1 VSDLNARPARTVL
14 ILGATSAIARAL
26 AAEFA
31 RAGSALILA
40 GRDMEELERSAADLR
55 LRHGVDAAVEPFD
68 ALDFDSHPAFFRSCT
83 ARVRGEADEFGVV
96 LCHGYLPDQRQ
107 AASDAAVARRVIDT
121 NYTSAV
127 SVLNLAADHLEQ
139 RRGGFICGLSSVAG
153 DRGRQSNYLYGSSK
167 AALSTYLQGLRN
179 RLSRAGVR
187 VVTVKPGFVD
197 TKMTFGLPGMF
208 LVATPERVAKD
219 ISRAIRRGR
228 SVVYTPWFWRP
239 IMLIIRTI
247 PEFIFK
253 RMKL

>member
-1 VSDLNARPARTVL
+1 MSAKGGRGPRTVL
-14 ILGATSAIARAL
+14 ILGATSSIARAVGHRL
-26 AAEFA
+26 AGEGAD
-31 RAGSALILA
+31 LILA
-40 GRDMEELERSAADLR
+40 GRDADDVERTASDLR
-55 LRHGVDAAVEPFD
+55 LRHGVRVAAERFD
-68 ALDFDSHPAFFRSCT
+68 ALDFNSHAAFFGSCV
-83 ARVRGEADEFGVV
+83 AAAEAWGAAEFGIV
-96 LCHGYLPDQRQ
+96 LCHGYLPDPKE
-107 AASDAAVARRVIDT
+107 ATDPCVVRRVIDT

-127 SVLNLAADHLEQ
+127 SVLNLAADYLES

-179 RLSRAGVR
+179 RLTRSGVR

-208 LVATPERVAKD
+208 LVASPDRVARD
-219 ISRAIRRGR
+219 ISLAVRRGR
-228 SVVYTPWFWRP
+228 SVVYTPWFWRY
-239 IMLIIRTI
+239 IMLVIRAI

>member
-1 VSDLNARPARTVL
+1 VSNPAAGPRRTVL
-14 ILGATSAIARAL
+14 ILGATSAIARAV
-26 AAEFA
+26 AAELA
-31 RAGSALILA
+31 REGAALILV
-40 GRDMEELERSAADLR
+40 GRDLEELERSAADLR
-55 LRHGVDAAVEPFD
+55 LRHGVEAAAERFD
-68 ALDFDSHPAFFRSCT
+68 ALDFDSHEGFFQSCLR
-83 ARVRGEADEFGVV
+83 RVDADPGEFGVV

-107 AASDAAVARRVIDT
+107 AASDPSVARRTIVT
-121 NYTSAV
+121 NYTSAGAIR
-127 SVLNLAADHLEQ
+127 NLAADYLEQ

-153 DRGRQSNYLYGSSK
+153 DRGRQSNYLYASSK

-187 VVTVKPGFVD
+187 VITVKPGFVD
-197 TKMTFGLPGMF
+197 TKMTFGLSGMF

-219 ISRAIRRGR
+219 VCRAIRRGR

-239 IMLIIRTI
+239 IMLVIRTI

>member
-1 VSDLNARPARTVL
+1 
-14 ILGATSAIARAL
+14 
-26 AAEFA
+26 
-31 RAGSALILA
+31 
-40 GRDMEELERSAADLR
+40 
-55 LRHGVDAAVEPFD
+55 VE
-68 ALDFDSHPAFFRSCT
+68 
-83 ARVRGEADEFGVV
+83 
-96 LCHGYLPDQRQ
+96 
-107 AASDAAVARRVIDT
+107 ARRVIDT

-127 SVLNLAADHLEQ
+127 SVLNLAADYLEQ

-179 RLSRAGVR
+179 RLTRARVR

-197 TKMTFGLPGMF
+197 TKMTFGLSGMF

-219 ISRAIRRGR
+219 ISQAIRRGR

-239 IMLIIRTI
+239 IMLVIRTI

>member
-1 VSDLNARPARTVL
+1 VSNANLRRAVL
-14 ILGATSAIARAL
+14 ILGATSAIARAVAAQL
-26 AAEFA
+26 AREGA
-31 RAGSALILA
+31 ALILA
-40 GRDMEELERSAADLR
+40 GRDVEELERSAADLR
-55 LRHGVDAAVEPFD
+55 LRHGVEVAVERFD
-68 ALDFDSHPAFFRSCT
+68 ALGFDSHAAFFQSCVQR
-83 ARVRGEADEFGVV
+83 AEAWEAGEFGVM

-107 AASDAAVARRVIDT
+107 AASDASIARRVIDT

-127 SVLNLAADHLEQ
+127 SVLNLAANHLEQ

-153 DRGRQSNYLYGSSK
+153 DRGRRSNYLYGSSK

-187 VVTVKPGFVD
+187 VITVKPGFVD
-197 TKMTFGLPGMF
+197 TRMTFGLPGMF
-208 LVATPERVAKD
+208 LVAKPERVAKD
-219 ISRAIRRGR
+219 ICRAIRRGQ
-228 SVVYTPWFWRP
+228 SVLYTPWFWRP

>member
-1 VSDLNARPARTVL
+1 MSDAAAGRRRKVL
-14 ILGATSAIARAL
+14 ILGATSAIARAVAAQL
-26 AAEFA
+26 AREG
-31 RAGSALILA
+31 AGLILA
-40 GRDMEELERSAADLR
+40 GRDVEELERSAADLR
-55 LRHGVDAAVEPFD
+55 LRRGVEVAVERFD
-68 ALDFDSHPAFFRSCT
+68 ALDFDSHAAFFQSCT
-83 ARVRGEADEFGVV
+83 GRLAPDGGEFGVV
-96 LCHGYLPDQRQ
+96 LCHGYLPEQQR

-127 SVLNLAADHLEQ
+127 SVLNLVADSLER

-179 RLSRAGVR
+179 RLSRSGVR

-208 LVATPERVAKD
+208 LVAKPERVAKD
-219 ISRAIRRGR
+219 TCRAIRRGR

-239 IMLIIRTI
+239 IMLIIRAI
-247 PEFIFK
+247 PEFMFK